1 MCCYSSEGFACI
13 AGLVTFR
20 HILKKIIL
28 NIKKSNDTGGFQV
41 ADKMTEAR
49 EELLEEVVPTLFIAL
64 GGTGAQVLW
73 RIRRRIL
80 NALWVGKGRQPV
92 RLEQLTEFPFAEF
105 LQIDLDLCMKA
116 ESGKAVKSDIL
127 SQKVRFKEEEMVVKK
142 LGLSRYTKSDE
153 ELAEYPLIQ
162 EWLYPLEE
170 LNIGNFAPAP
180 IRCISRLYFF
190 DKYPEI
196 RSAIRNKADRL
207 MANVTSAEMQKRL
220 GLKVQT
226 GALKIVVVAS
236 TAGGTGSGSF
246 LDLGYLS
253 GIIGK
258 QAAIHGVTTHLV
270 LLLPTGY
277 RGANLRTQ
285 ANAYAALMELET
297 CMRQGSRYIEKW
309 NENEIIRD
317 MPEKPY
323 SDVYLIDTANVAGE
337 STENITDIYDMV
349 ADALFDD
356 FSIVGLANY
365 RSRVA
370 VCRAVRKFYSY
381 SMPVDKDTYGD
392 MKLTYSRAYSSFGR
406 AIIDTHLDQKRN
418 IVLFKQVNGMLTAF
432 FGISSEDAKINMPT
446 DQERDDLLAK
456 RLYLGMDNEI
466 IDYEFVKETEQFH
479 VNAERST
486 YPIVSELLRVKGMSR
501 LDGIEKKITDT
512 FEAIRISGS
521 YKEWPNKIT
530 DAINQ
535 INHDTFAANESGSG
549 LHEHAI
555 KARSRELLAE
565 LLDAQ
570 RWDGLIRAL
579 WARVDNKERGGLDY
593 TIELIQRLK
602 DRLENANTG
611 LAKALEDNAKW
622 FSDLSGHLLKAET
635 SELQNHLQQAIGKFI
650 GARDQSEAKL
660 KQIADAVRLYVR
672 YHLYAVASREAAA
685 LVHELSEALG
695 KKVGTDA
702 AGNPEWAGFVGELE
716 AGRSMVRAIISDA
729 ESQISLTREAMK
741 QGHAMYFVLPA
752 PHSKVDDI
760 ELLPPKQAR
769 EWAEKTFEDFG
780 GTQELFALLK
790 NDDGRSELLGKLRN
804 RALALIT
811 DESVTE
817 EENPLFAALD
827 AYPSRQQLFSD
838 FLQRAMPWISAKLG
852 HYVLYPDDPYSCFIG
867 VKNAEAFEARYGS
880 ELKSRLPAATMMTA
894 KQIRFVEIDTPGKL
908 VCYVELSGLPIPA
921 LKGLDDWYTAYKEEN
936 AKFLLHTHKRTSTF
950 VHPREWTTNELSARI
965 EDFKLFVEAVALGV
979 LRRTERGVDAGLYK
993 LKIKG
998 EACNVGDEKNL
1009 RQNGFGARYRP
1020 DIQRQVDRDLDDIQS
1035 VEQLAMWVAMLIYYQ
1050 DSVYPLVLKKVKG
1063 VSIEQRSLPTA
1074 ICERLVEKWKQRLQS
1089 NLGDENKTERMLRDA
1104 QAALTKWSEEIPG
1117 SKVDVYP
1124 YEVNMTEI
1132 NNKRVLKGEVLQAGW
1147 TLSGVAL
1154 GMQPTSLGHGL
1165 ATGISPPPLPG
1176 SVPPPPPVQADI
1188 PFFIML
1194 GSQQYG
1200 PYHLPTLA
1208 GFIPTGQF
1216 TFQSLVWRTGMADW
1230 MSASQVP
1237 ELSALF
1243 SQPMMGMT
1251 PPPPP
1256 PDV

>member
-1 MCCYSSEGFACI
+1 M
-13 AGLVTFR
+13 
-20 HILKKIIL
+20 
-28 NIKKSNDTGGFQV
+28 
-41 ADKMTEAR
+41 ADNMTEAKK
-49 EELLEEVVPTLFIAL
+49 ELILEEVVPTLFIAL

-80 NALWVGKGRQPV
+80 NALWGGKGQPV

-105 LQIDLDLCMKA
+105 LQIDLSFHET

-127 SQKVRFKEEEMVVKK
+127 SEKVRFKEEEMLVKK
-142 LGLSRYTKSDE
+142 LDLSRYTKSDE
-153 ELAEYPLIQ
+153 ELAKYPLIQ
-162 EWLYPLEE
+162 EWFPLSRSKLNE
-170 LNIGNFAPAP
+170 LNINAEHGAGQ
-180 IRCISRLYFF
+180 IRSISRLYFF
-190 DKYPEI
+190 DKYPEFK
-196 RSAIRNKADRL
+196 SAICNKADHL
-207 MANVTSAEMQKRL
+207 MANVTSAELQKRL
-220 GLKVQT
+220 GLQVKT

-236 TAGGTGSGSF
+236 TAGGTGSGCF

-258 QAAIHGVTTHLV
+258 QAASQGVTTHLV
-270 LLLPTGY
+270 LMLPTGY

-285 ANAYAALMELET
+285 ANAYGALMELET
-297 CMRQGSRYIEKW
+297 CMRQGSQYIERW

-323 SDVYLIDTANVAGE
+323 SDVYLIDTANVAAAQ
-337 STENITDIYDMV
+337 TENITDIYDMV
-349 ADALFDD
+349 ADALFED
-356 FSIVGLANY
+356 FSTAEFANKK
-365 RSRVA
+365 RSISVNQQHHKISPYA
-370 VCRAVRKFYSY
+370 S
-381 SMPVDKDTYGD
+381 PVDRETYGD
-392 MKLTYSRAYSSFGR
+392 MKLTYSRAYSSFGQ

-418 IVLFKQVNGMLTAF
+418 IILFKQVNGMLKAF
-432 FGISSEDAKINMPT
+432 FGISSEDAKNNMPT
-446 DQERDDLLAK
+446 DQERDELLAK
-456 RLYLGMDNEI
+456 RLYLGVDNEI
-466 IDYEFVKETEQFH
+466 IDYDFVKKTEQFH
-479 VNAERST
+479 VNAERTS
-486 YPIVSELLRVKGMSR
+486 YPIISELLRIKGMSR

-512 FEAIRISGS
+512 FEAIHISGS
-521 YKEWPNKIT
+521 YKEWPSKIAE
-530 DAINQ
+530 AITQ
-535 INHDTFAANESGSG
+535 VNHDTFKEVESGSG
-549 LHEHAI
+549 LHEDAI
-555 KARSRELLAE
+555 KKRRSELLVE

-570 RWDGLIRAL
+570 RGDGLIQAL
-579 WARVDNKERGGLDY
+579 WARVDNKERGGLNY
-593 TIELIQRLK
+593 TIDLIQRLK

-622 FSDLSGHLLKAET
+622 FSDLSGHLRNEET
-635 SELQNHLQQAIGKFI
+635 SVFQDHLQQAIGKFI
-650 GARDQSEAKL
+650 GSRDQSEAKL

-685 LVHELSEALG
+685 LVHELSESLG

-702 AGNPEWAGFVGELE
+702 AGNPEWTGFVGELE
-716 AGRSMVRAIISDA
+716 AGRNMVRAIISDA
-729 ESQISLTREAMK
+729 ENQISLTSEAMK

-752 PHSKVDDI
+752 PRSKVDDI
-760 ELLPPKQAR
+760 EMLPPKQAR
-769 EWAEKTFEDFG
+769 EWAEKAFEDFG
-780 GTQELFALLK
+780 GTQQLFALLK
-790 NDDGRSELLGKLRN
+790 SDDGRSELLGKLRN

-811 DESVTE
+811 DESVTD

-827 AYPSRQQLFSD
+827 AHPNRQQLFSD
-838 FLQRAMPWISAKLG
+838 FLQRAMPWVAATLE
-852 HYVLYPDDPYSCFIG
+852 HYLNESKPEDQYKCVIG
-867 VKNAEAFEARYGS
+867 VKNAKAFEARYGQ
-880 ELKSRLPAATMMTA
+880 ELKSRLPSTTMMTA
-894 KQIRFVEIDTPGKL
+894 KQIGFVEIDTPGKL
-908 VCYVELSGLPIPA
+908 VCYVELSGLPMPA

-936 AKFLLHTHKRTSTF
+936 DKIPIHTHKRESTF
-950 VHPREWTTNELSARI
+950 VHPREWTTNELTSRA

-979 LRRTERGVDAGLYK
+979 LKRTERGVDADLYK
-993 LKIKG
+993 LKVKG
-998 EACNVGDEKNL
+998 GARDVGDEKNL
-1009 RQNGFGARYRP
+1009 RLNSFEARYRP
-1020 DIQRQVDRDLDDIQS
+1020 EIQRQVDRDLDDIQS
-1035 VEQLAMWVAMLIYYQ
+1035 VEQLAMWVAIMIYYQ

-1063 VSIEQRSLPTA
+1063 VSDELSSLPTLV
-1074 ICERLVEKWKQRLQS
+1074 CERLVKEWKQRLQS
-1089 NLGDENKTERMLRDA
+1089 KLGDENQTERMLRDA
-1104 QAALTKWSEEIPG
+1104 QVALTKWSEEIPG
-1117 SKVDVYP
+1117 SKADVYP

-1216 TFQSLVWRTGMADW
+1216 TLQSLVWRTGMADW

-1243 SQPMMGMT
+1243 SQPTMGMT

-1256 PDV
+1256 PPLDV